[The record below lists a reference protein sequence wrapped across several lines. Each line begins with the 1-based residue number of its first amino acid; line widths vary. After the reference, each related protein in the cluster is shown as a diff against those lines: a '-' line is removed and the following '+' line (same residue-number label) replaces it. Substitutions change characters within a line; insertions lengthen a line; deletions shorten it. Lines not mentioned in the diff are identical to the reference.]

1 MIKDVQE
8 KKAIPILSGMVPT
21 MTWNGDEVQKDFP
34 FSDWARYTA
43 ENTAESEGVV
53 WVDHTKYSVERFQAL
68 GKVEFLKMFPKDF
81 THTNSKGAVS
91 EFLES

>member
-43 ENTAESEGVV
+43 ENTAESEAYKVLGRALS
-53 WVDHTKYSVERFQAL
+53 SVRKSRISEDVSQGFHPH
-68 GKVEFLKMFPKDF
+68 KF
-81 THTNSKGAVS
+81 KGS
-91 EFLES
+91 C